1 MLLVLTGS
9 KDGTAD
15 ILFSR
20 IGAKGFRFNY
30 DIFSDYTVVFRPSYW
45 SIENPTGFKIDSKAA
60 TAAFWWKAFNYFVDE
75 ENFIAEEVKYIFR
88 EIYGWFLARNLTR
101 GTPPEF
107 HRYNGKLNLLGA
119 ATAHFPIPETICGW
133 GNRIRSAK
141 FPTQGIVA
149 KSLTSGLTSTNRALF
164 TTEVQFS
171 KLDVRYPWYLQEKV
185 GAKSDVTI
193 FVCGQK
199 LFPFERDRSQLK
211 GLDWR
216 NQDDI
221 FSSEQKWHPFALSAQ
236 QNQSVRAFLSE
247 IGVDWGRLDFMWT
260 GSKLIFL
267 EYNANGQ
274 FVFLDQTN
282 QFGLLDAVEQ
292 YLLEGCP
299 DETCRSFGS
308 GRPYGGQA
316 AVL

>member
-20 IGAKGFRFNY
+20 IGTKGFRFNY
-30 DIFSDYTVVFRPSYW
+30 DIFSDYTVAFRPSSW
-45 SIENPTGFKIDSKAA
+45 SIENPIGFKIDSTTA

-75 ENFIAEEVKYIFR
+75 EDFIAEEVKYIFR
-88 EIYGWFLARNLTR
+88 EIYGWFLAQNLIR

-107 HRYNGKLNLLGA
+107 HRYNGKLNLLDVA
-119 ATAHFPIPETICGW
+119 KTYFTVPDTICGW
-133 GNRIRSAK
+133 GNKIKLAK
-141 FPTQGIVA
+141 FSTEQIVA

-164 TTEVQFS
+164 TTEVRFP
-171 KLDVRYPWYLQEKV
+171 KLDIRYPWYLQEKIH
-185 GAKSDVTI
+185 AKSDVTI
-193 FVCGQK
+193 FICGER

-221 FSSEQKWHPFALSAQ
+221 FSSEQKWHPFALSKRQAKG
-236 QNQSVRAFLSE
+236 VRAFLSD

-260 GSKLIFL
+260 GSELIFL

-274 FVFLDQTN
+274 FVFLDHN
-282 QFGLLDAVEQ
+282 NRFGLLDAVVE
-292 YLLEGCP
+292 YLLEK
-299 DETCRSFGS
+299 SH
-308 GRPYGGQA
+308 A
-316 AVL
+316 ALG

>member
-1 MLLVLTGS
+1 MLLIFTGS

-15 ILFSR
+15 LLFSR

-30 DIFSDYTVVFRPSYW
+30 DIFSDYTVAFRPSCW
-45 SIENPTGFKIDSKAA
+45 SIENPTGFKIDSTTA
-60 TAAFWWKAFNYFVDE
+60 TAALWWKAFNYFVDQE
-75 ENFIAEEVKYIFR
+75 DFIAEEVKYIFR

-107 HRYNGKLNLLGA
+107 HRYNGKINLLRA
-119 ATAHFPIPETICGW
+119 AKAHFAVPETICGW
-133 GNRIRSAK
+133 GNKIQLAK
-141 FPTQGIVA
+141 FSTEQIVA

-171 KLDVRYPWYLQEKV
+171 KLDVRYPWYLQERID
-185 GAKSDVTI
+185 AKSDVTI
-193 FVCGQK
+193 FVCGQR

-216 NQDDI
+216 NQDDF
-221 FSSEQKWHPFALSAQ
+221 FSSEQLWHPFALSKQ
-236 QNQSVRAFLSE
+236 QIKSVRAFLSD

-274 FVFLDQTN
+274 FVFLDDN
-282 QFGLLDAVEQ
+282 NRFGLLDAVVD
-292 YLLEGCP
+292 YLLEKSH
-299 DETCRSFGS
+299 T
-308 GRPYGGQA
+308 A
-316 AVL
+316 A